1 MDRSVI
7 CHKDMINL
15 LMKTAKEN
23 NIKYQSEIMTAGG
36 TDTAVMQSA
45 GAGSIAGAVS
55 IPSRYIH
62 SVVEMCDM
70 NDVQACVDLLKETL
84 KKI

>member
-15 LMKTAKEN
+15 FMKTAKEN
-23 NIKYQSEIMTAGG
+23 NIKYQSEIMVAGG

-45 GAGSIAGAVS
+45 GAGSIAGALS

-62 SVVEMCDM
+62 TGIEMCDL
-70 NDVQACVDLLKETL
+70 NDVHDCVNLLTETL

>member
-1 MDRSVI
+1 AI
-7 CHKDMINL
+7 CHKDMVNL

-36 TDTAVMQSA
+36 TDTAAMQAA
-45 GAGSIAGAVS
+45 GAGSVAGAIS
-55 IPSRYIH
+55 IPTRYIH
-62 SVVEMCDM
+62 TGVETCDLG
-70 NDVQACVDLLKETL
+70 DVQSCVELLCCVL